1 MTSTD
6 NVREPAVAGQFYDSD
21 PARLRKFI
29 ESSLVEFR
37 RDVTSHVRAMI
48 VPHAGYVYSGKVAA
62 KCFAS
67 TIGTTYKNV
76 VVISPTHRVPFR
88 GLAACSYTVFRTP
101 LGDMEVDSDGVDSLL
116 ASGCEYIGLLNEAH
130 AREHALEVELPF
142 LQETH
147 SDVKLVPL
155 VCGEV
160 NLVHA
165 QSIAEGLLQLWNKET
180 LWVISSDFTHYGESF
195 SYTPFINDLP
205 QNIKDLDYGAI
216 DKILALDS
224 KGFFDYIKET
234 RATICGANPITLLL
248 EVIRL
253 SGQDIAPELVDY
265 TTSGALSGDYSHC
278 VSYAGV
284 IFTENN

>member
-1 MTSTD
+1 MNNLDS
-6 NVREPAVAGQFYDSD
+6 VREPAVAGQFYPSD
-21 PARLRKFI
+21 PAELRDFI
-29 ESSLVEFR
+29 EASLAECR
-37 RDVTSHVRAMI
+37 SDVSSHVRAMI

-88 GLAACSYTVFRTP
+88 GLAACSYSIFRTP
-101 LGDMEVDSDGVDSLL
+101 LGDMEVDRAGLDVVLSC
-116 ASGCEYIGLLNEAH
+116 GCEHIGRLDEAH

-160 NLVHA
+160 NLAHA
-165 QSIAEGLLQLWNKET
+165 ESIAEGLLRLWNKDT

-195 SYTPFINDLP
+195 SYTPFIKDLP

-216 DKILALDS
+216 DKVLALDS

-234 RATICGANPITLLL
+234 CATICGANPITLLL

-253 SGQDIAPELVDY
+253 SGQNITSELVDY

-278 VSYAGV
+278 VSYAG
-284 IFTENN
+284 ILFTEK